1 MKHYQGCRTIDGII
15 VTVNGV
21 PLDPRYDLERFTEL
35 GFEWSYEGDSPQ
47 QLALALIADCIG
59 SDQARRWSEPFMI
72 KVIAELDNDWQLTED
87 DVRSAVQLI
96 STQFADN

>member
-15 VTVNGV
+15 VTVNGA
-21 PLDPRYDLERFTEL
+21 PLDPRYDLEAFTDL
-35 GFEWSYEGDSPQ
+35 GFEWSYKGDSPR

-96 STQFADN
+96 SPQFADN

>member
-1 MKHYQGCRTIDGII
+1 MKNYQGRRTIDGIT
-15 VTVNGV
+15 VTVDGV
-21 PLDPRYDLERFTEL
+21 PLDPGYDLERFTEL

-59 SDQARRWSEPFMI
+59 PDQARRWSESFMT

-87 DVRSAVQLI
+87 DVRKAMQSI
-96 STQFADN
+96 SIQFVND

>member
-1 MKHYQGCRTIDGII
+1 MKYYEGRRTIDGIS
-15 VTVNGV
+15 VTVDGM

-35 GFEWSYEGDSPQ
+35 GFEWSYKGDSPQ

-59 SDQARRWSEPFMI
+59 PDQARRWSEPVMV

-96 STQFADN
+96 SP

>member
-96 STQFADN
+96 SPQFADN

>member
-1 MKHYQGCRTIDGII
+1 
-15 VTVNGV
+15 
-21 PLDPRYDLERFTEL
+21 
-35 GFEWSYEGDSPQ
+35 
-47 QLALALIADCIG
+47 
-59 SDQARRWSEPFMI
+59 MI

>member
-1 MKHYQGCRTIDGII
+1 MKHYQGCRTIDGIN
-15 VTVNGV
+15 VTVNGA

-59 SDQARRWSEPFMI
+59 PDQARRWSESFMT

-87 DVRSAVQLI
+87 DVHSAVQLI
-96 STQFADN
+96 STQFADD

>member
-1 MKHYQGCRTIDGII
+1 MKNYEGRRTIDGIT
-15 VTVNGV
+15 VTVNGA
-21 PLDPRYDLERFTEL
+21 PLDPCYDLERFTEL

-59 SDQARRWSEPFMI
+59 PDQARRWSESFMT

-87 DVRSAVQLI
+87 DVRNAVQSL
-96 STQFADN
+96 STQLGNH

>member
-15 VTVNGV
+15 VTVNGA
-21 PLDPRYDLERFTEL
+21 PLDPRYDLEAFTDL
-35 GFEWSYEGDSPQ
+35 GFEWSYKGDSPR

-59 SDQARRWSEPFMI
+59 SDQARRWSEPFMT

>member
-1 MKHYQGCRTIDGII
+1 MKHYQGCRTIDGIN
-15 VTVNGV
+15 VTVNGA

-59 SDQARRWSEPFMI
+59 PDQARRWSESFMT

-87 DVRSAVQLI
+87 DVHSAVQMI
-96 STQFADN
+96 STQFADD

>member
-1 MKHYQGCRTIDGII
+1 MKSYQGRRTIDGIT

-21 PLDPRYDLERFTEL
+21 PLDACYDLEAFTDL
-35 GFEWSYEGDSPQ
+35 GFEWSYEGDSPR

-59 SDQARRWSEPFMI
+59 PDQARRWSEPFMI